1 MLNLASLIVGG
12 ASGVPEQN
20 PEIAIR
26 WVEKAMRLGVPDAYD
41 MMGTY
46 HQNGMIRGSDATSA
60 YAFFQR
66 AADMGS
72 PSAQAFLGEKL
83 DANYDDP
90 GEGFWGNLPVAMPM
104 LECALAQGYG
114 DAAEELG
121 FLYADPETPEAKL
134 RAIKVLHE
142 GVKLGSAKCASKLS
156 IEFDGFNL
164 TSGRNLPGHIDEA
177 RSERYSTLARALEF
191 YPGRLKLPNLDKVLP
206 LPPAPLPKW
215 DGNRQT
221 LIDAAKAVTPPPP
234 KTSQSTTWQTP
245 ADMTGH
251 YPTEARQLP
260 PGREV
265 FLTQMLQ
272 AGLLRLASPPESRL
286 ICHGVQRCPQT
297 GIWEGRVAADHPLAG
312 LYNRWEQQAFV
323 EAGQSFPEPRER
335 FLDIAS
341 ESVRWI
347 YHGSPNADAD
357 APGVKKIT
365 L

>member
-1 MLNLASLIVGG
+1 LSYI
-12 ASGVPEQN
+12 
-20 PEIAIR
+20 
-26 WVEKAMRLGVPDAYD
+26 
-41 MMGTY
+41 
-46 HQNGMIRGSDATSA
+46 
-60 YAFFQR
+60 YAR
-66 AADMGS
+66 
-72 PSAQAFLGEKL
+72 
-83 DANYDDP
+83 P
-90 GEGFWGNLPVAMPM
+90 G
-104 LECALAQGYG
+104 
-114 DAAEELG
+114 
-121 FLYADPETPEAKL
+121 TPEAKL
-134 RAIKVLHE
+134 RALKVLHE
-142 GVKLGSAKCASKLS
+142 GVKLGSAKSANFLFS
-156 IEFDGFNL
+156 EFDGLGL
-164 TSGRNLPGHIDEA
+164 TSGTNLVAHIDKA
-177 RSERYSTLARALEF
+177 RAQRYSKLGDALEF
-191 YPGRLKLPNLDKVLP
+191 YGGRLKLPNLDKVLP

-272 AGLLRLASPPESRL
+272 AGLLRLVSPPESRL
-286 ICHGVQRCPQT
+286 ICNGVQRCPQT

-347 YHGSPNADAD
+347 YRGSPNADGD
-357 APGVKKIT
+357 TPGVKKIT

>member
-1 MLNLASLIVGG
+1 
-12 ASGVPEQN
+12 
-20 PEIAIR
+20 
-26 WVEKAMRLGVPDAYD
+26 
-41 MMGTY
+41 
-46 HQNGMIRGSDATSA
+46 
-60 YAFFQR
+60 
-66 AADMGS
+66 
-72 PSAQAFLGEKL
+72 
-83 DANYDDP
+83 
-90 GEGFWGNLPVAMPM
+90 
-104 LECALAQGYG
+104 LAQGYG

-164 TSGRNLPGHIDEA
+164 TSGRNLPGHIDGA
-177 RSERYSTLARALEF
+177 RSERYSALARALEF
-191 YPGRLKLPNLDKVLP
+191 YQGRLKLPNLDKVLP

-234 KTSQSTTWQTP
+234 KTQQPSAWQTP
-245 ADMTGH
+245 GDMAGH
-251 YPTEARQLP
+251 YPAQARPLP

-272 AGLLRLASPPESRL
+272 AGLLREVPALTSTASGMR
-286 ICHGVQRCPQT
+286 CYGVQRCPQT

-335 FLDIAS
+335 FLDIAP

-347 YHGSPNADAD
+347 YHGSPNADGD
-357 APGVKKIT
+357 TPGVKKIT

>member
-1 MLNLASLIVGG
+1 MCIS
-12 ASGVPEQN
+12 
-20 PEIAIR
+20 
-26 WVEKAMRLGVPDAYD
+26 
-41 MMGTY
+41 
-46 HQNGMIRGSDATSA
+46 
-60 YAFFQR
+60 
-66 AADMGS
+66 
-72 PSAQAFLGEKL
+72 
-83 DANYDDP
+83 
-90 GEGFWGNLPVAMPM
+90 
-104 LECALAQGYG
+104 QGDG
-114 DAAEELG
+114 DAAEKLG
-121 FLYADPETPEAKL
+121 FIYARPETPEAKL
-134 RAIKVLHE
+134 RALKVLHE
-142 GVKLGSAKCASKLS
+142 GVKLGGAECASKLS

-323 EAGQSFPEPRER
+323 EAGQSFPDPRER
-335 FLDIAS
+335 FPDIAS